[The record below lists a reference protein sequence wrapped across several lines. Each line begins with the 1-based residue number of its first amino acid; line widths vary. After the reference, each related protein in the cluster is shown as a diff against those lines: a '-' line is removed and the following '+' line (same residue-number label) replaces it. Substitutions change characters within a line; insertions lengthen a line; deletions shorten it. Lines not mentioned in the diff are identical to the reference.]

1 MVNNLDDMKTKQI
14 ISSQA
19 SIETLQEATDEE
31 ILAIGGGLMAKFLQ
45 DNPIGSVFDLEDEPT
60 EFARYKLGKT
70 RILEVD
76 KNTPSQLLL
85 ELKQSKFNGRI
96 EILESLRYKARYI
109 AITFKCSA
117 YMANGRG

>member
-1 MVNNLDDMKTKQI
+1 MR
-14 ISSQA
+14 
-19 SIETLQEATDEE
+19 
-31 ILAIGGGLMAKFLQ
+31 ILAVENGKLAQFMQ
-45 DNPIGSVFDLEDEPT
+45 DNPISSVFDLEDEPT
-60 EFARYKLGKT
+60 EFAGYKFGDKAL
-70 RILEVD
+70 LEVD
-76 KNTPSQLLL
+76 KNLPSQLLL